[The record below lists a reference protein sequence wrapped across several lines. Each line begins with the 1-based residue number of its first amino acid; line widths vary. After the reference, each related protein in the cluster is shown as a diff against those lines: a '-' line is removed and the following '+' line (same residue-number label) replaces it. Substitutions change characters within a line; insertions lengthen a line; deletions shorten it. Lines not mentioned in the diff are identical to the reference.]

1 MLLPVTHLGQLAVHL
16 TLGQG
21 NFDGQHLEMS
31 LPQRCLGLQL
41 LAVTLGRPHNPA
53 IRYPANS
60 GPIKV
65 PGINHD
71 SPDFTIS
78 TEVGDHIQSGY
89 THSVGFLNPSSIH
102 HTTTHSSCIYLENP

>member
-78 TEVGDHIQSGY
+78 TEVGDHI
-89 THSVGFLNPSSIH
+89 
-102 HTTTHSSCIYLENP
+102 